1 MTKNDIPRIDG
12 PWNVA
17 RRLFPVLVEG
27 MRNPVWSP
35 ACVASVLEV
44 LALGSEGTTRDEL
57 SDLVGDAG
65 LIGAD
70 DPYSLVC
77 ADKWKSDDYMASLA
91 VGLWLSARAKP
102 APWFVEACE
111 RARLSVTEADLADPA
126 TAGAIARWVDSETHG
141 QVSPNVTLPRD
152 ALACVVG
159 AIYLRDAWEDP
170 FIDANTIIGTFHA
183 EAGDVR
189 CAYMRGRMS
198 CEVIESDDVLV
209 VSLGLSAGGR
219 LLVAVG
225 PEKTAPDANV
235 SLRLFEDV
243 AREGYAK
250 EEVRLSMP
258 RFECEMA
265 SVDLEDA
272 LRSAGVST
280 ARAMELGPMVG
291 TSPCPMAL
299 IHGARLAV
307 DERGLEAGAYTMAA
321 VCEAIPAP
329 DPREVVLD
337 RPFLFALVS
346 QNGTPLF
353 VGRVD
358 TPSENTLVWRDM
370 VDREDY
376 AAVDWAFAM
385 GERYTISDEGVD
397 GWCRMTVEDDQPK
410 GVFEITCKIYGSLT
424 HTVFAPDYSE
434 AYDKAEG
441 MKRDLEEFVRL
452 SEGDAPFDRTDWI
465 RSFVERWQ

>member
-1 MTKNDIPRIDG
+1 MTKNDTSLIDG

-17 RRLFPVLVEG
+17 RRLFPVLG
-27 MRNPVWSP
+27 KGIRNPVWSP

-44 LALGSEGTTRDEL
+44 LSVGSEGTTRDEL
-57 SDLVGDAG
+57 SGFVGDGG

-70 DPYSLVC
+70 DPYSIVST
-77 ADKWKSDDYMASLA
+77 DKWRSDDYMASLA
-91 VGLWLSARAKP
+91 VGLWLSTRAKP
-102 APWFVEACE
+102 AARFTDACE
-111 RARLSVTEADLADPA
+111 RVQLCVVEADLADPA
-126 TAGAIARWVDSETHG
+126 TAGAIARWVESETHG
-141 QVSPNVTLPRD
+141 QVSPSVTLPRD

-159 AIYLRDAWEDP
+159 AIYLRDAWEDS
-170 FIDANTIIGTFHA
+170 FVDANTIIGTFHA
-183 EAGDVR
+183 EDRDVR
-189 CAYMRGRMS
+189 CAYMRGRLS
-198 CEVIESDDVLV
+198 SDVLESDDVLV
-209 VSLGLSAGGR
+209 VSLGLSAGSR
-219 LLVAVG
+219 LLVTVG
-225 PEKTAPDANV
+225 SEGSVPDTGTA
-235 SLRLFEDV
+235 LRLFERV
-243 AREGYAK
+243 AREGCAR

-280 ARAMELGPMVG
+280 AHAMELGPMVG

-321 VCEAIPAP
+321 VCEAIPDP
-329 DPREVVLD
+329 NPREVVLD
-337 RPFLFALVS
+337 RPFLIALVS
-346 QNGTPLF
+346 QNGAPLF

-385 GERYTISDEGVD
+385 GERYTVSDEGVD